1 MKGIRILSIVL
12 AIFCALAAYYQ
23 FNKSQ
28 SVVRQARIETGS
40 TDLPSISPQIA
51 KSGKTIGKSAK
62 TLSREIGALTAG
74 NRLDDAQRRKLNKE
88 LTALKLEAKKLEKAQ
103 AQQPP
108 AGGSAFSDSQIALI
122 GKLCFSLLFG
132 LSALFVILSKKYKED
147 TEKWAF
153 SILSL
158 ISGVWIG
165 TIS

>member
-12 AIFCALAAYYQ
+12 AIFCALAAWYQ
-23 FNKSQ
+23 FNKSKT
-28 SVVRQARIETGS
+28 VIRQVRIETGS
-40 TDLPSISPQIA
+40 TDLPSISPEIA
-51 KSGKTIGKSAK
+51 RSGKSIGQSAK
-62 TLSREIGALTAG
+62 TLSREIGALSARNT
-74 NRLDDAQRRKLNKE
+74 LDDAQRKKLNKE
-88 LTALKLEAKKLEKAQ
+88 LTALKVEAEKLEKAQ
-103 AQQPP
+103 AQLPP
-108 AGGSAFSDSQIALI
+108 AGETAFSDSQIALI